1 MSQIGDGPTIFPL
14 PLKLL
19 VSGLIDISDS
29 NDLITRTVSIL
40 HRDIYTTPVPGQP
53 YYPAVIG
60 YPAPGE
66 TLTVTTVRE
75 PHSMP
80 ISAAE
85 IELTDAENPDFHAQ
99 CSPRC
104 NTKVHLSALQ

>member
-1 MSQIGDGPTIFPL
+1 MDHLLLDFE
-14 PLKLL
+14 LL
-19 VSGLIDISDS
+19 VSDLIGSSDS
-29 NDLITRTVSIL
+29 NDLTTRTVSIL
-40 HRDIYTTPVPGQP
+40 HRDIYTTPGPGQP

-75 PHSMP
+75 PRSIP
-80 ISAAE
+80 IYAAE
-85 IELTDAENPDFHAQ
+85 FELTDAENPDFHAQ